1 MFSMDWFDMS
11 NFGIKLSAVV
21 GGCAIVALGV
31 LGAAGDQQSNPVSL
45 LGSEPLSP
53 MQTGVTITPSNP
65 AQAPEIPM
73 ATPGIKGPA
82 PLPLEEQ
89 GLPG

>member
-1 MFSMDWFDMS
+1 MS
-11 NFGIKLSAVV
+11 NFGIKLSAAV
-21 GGCAIVALGV
+21 GGCAAVALGV
-31 LGAAGDQQSNPVSL
+31 LGAVGGQQNGPVSL
-45 LGSEPLSP
+45 LGFQPSSP
-53 MQTGVTITPSNP
+53 MQTGITITPSNP
-65 AQAPEIPM
+65 AHAPEVPM